1 MNIQVIVLTGLSGT
15 GKSTLSDQLARDLG
29 VPSFAGDWLLGALAP
44 AHHVLAGLGRQQ
56 YLAMY
61 HSLLESLITRQLM
74 LDQGATVDCAIADTV
89 AQRWQKIA
97 ENHRARLH
105 IVECVCSD
113 ENEYRRRVEVRQRH
127 IPGWHEVD
135 WDHVQRMRAESPP
148 LTVPHL
154 TVDTIT
160 PLEDNLDRIR
170 AWLKQ
175 H

>member
-74 LDQGATVDCAIADTV
+74 LDQGAPSTAPLPTPSHSGGRRSPRTTAPVSTSSNASAATKTNTADVSKSGNATSPAGTKSTGTTYNACA
-89 AQRWQKIA
+89 Q
-97 ENHRARLH
+97 N
-105 IVECVCSD
+105 
-113 ENEYRRRVEVRQRH
+113 RR
-127 IPGWHEVD
+127 P
-135 WDHVQRMRAESPP
+135 SPCP
-148 LTVPHL
+148 
-154 TVDTIT
+154 I
-160 PLEDNLDRIR
+160 
-170 AWLKQ
+170 
-175 H
+175 